1 MERDTT
7 DWSSLKSDWQSRS
20 PIEDLASRALRGSL
34 LWRIWASRAWF
45 ALEVLSF
52 LFLGFAVLQNLLLGR
67 VAQGLGLGVVVA
79 FCLAASIWARGARL
93 VGGMDSL
100 TGMIELTLSRARKS
114 MRIVY
119 ATYAV
124 IGISLIA
131 AAADALAPLSQDD
144 RFLVRLVLLAICAG
158 ATAVYHFY
166 VRARIRRFE
175 SIQRSFRARQP

>member
-1 MERDTT
+1 MVDQT
-7 DWSSLKSDWQSRS
+7 DWLSLKSDWQSRS

-52 LFLGFAVLQNLLLGR
+52 LFLGFAVVQNLLFGNI
-67 VAQGLGLGVVVA
+67 AQGVGLGVVVA

-93 VGGMDSL
+93 VGSMDSIN
-100 TGMIELTLSRARKS
+100 GMIELTLSRARKS
-114 MRIVY
+114 LRIVY

-124 IGISLIA
+124 IAISLIA
-131 AAADALAPLSQDD
+131 AAADVQGPPTEDD
-144 RFLVRLVLLAICAG
+144 RFLVRLVLLAICTG

-166 VRARIRRFE
+166 VRARIRRFA
-175 SIQRSFRARQP
+175 SIQRSFGARQP